1 MYTEGLD
8 PKVERLYPSV
18 AFPVPRKDADDFQ
31 PDTMEIHEHSF
42 HVPVYSPVI
51 RGFRREF
58 HFDKEDSYLLEY
70 KVGAGPLL
78 PSVGPP
84 PVGVGGVSRKTTEK
98 L

>member
-1 MYTEGLD
+1 MYTEGLN

-18 AFPVPRKDADDFQ
+18 AFPVPRKT
-31 PDTMEIHEHSF
+31 PMISNLIRWNHGHSF

-70 KVGAGPLL
+70 KVGAGPSSL
-78 PSVGPP
+78 PQPFSCWRG
-84 PVGVGGVSRKTTEK
+84 RH
-98 L
+98 